1 MDAPSLFCGL
11 FGVDMSKLLLWLW
24 LFGFILF
31 VLSDDERLLFNI
43 ALPLDIAD
51 IAGRALEAVLRL
63 SPSSPVAATRTPME
77 RGDADDFSGAHMNDN
92 NFQKHRKER

>member
-11 FGVDMSKLLLWLW
+11 FGVDMLKLRLLWLLW
-24 LFGFILF
+24 LFSFILF
-31 VLSDDERLLFNI
+31 VLLERLLFSI

-51 IAGRALEAVLRL
+51 RALEAVLRL

-77 RGDADDFSGAHMNDN
+77 RGDADDFSGAHMNEN